1 MTKISDISIKKKI
14 ETVMT
19 GNNDHEC
26 FFLGYFL
33 SMASKIYGGGVKLRQ
48 KLYQKGLVKSKRLP
62 CMVISVGNLSVG
74 GTGKTPMTIYLAN
87 LIQDF
92 GNKAVVISRGY
103 KGRAEKA
110 GGIVSDGKVL
120 LMGPETAGDE
130 PYMMAVK
137 LKNVPVIVGK
147 NRFEAGMLAVR
158 TFKPEVLVL
167 DDAFQH
173 LKLERDLDLVL
184 LDCHRPFGNGHM
196 LPRGIMREPVSALS
210 RADALILTRSDVV
223 PDPKEAIHRLKS
235 GALTADKPVF
245 RAFHVPYIHKVI
257 KGESSTSEEKS
268 QSVSTCRPEF
278 LKGRKAFVFSGLA
291 DNDNFHRTVRS
302 LDCVVSGCMEFP
314 DHHSYSGVDIE
325 NIFQSA
331 RQANG
336 DCLVTTEKDYVRIS
350 YRNTYPVDLVVL
362 GIKITFGDENDAF
375 HAFIQSKLNCNGDR
389 IPRNLVEDSVK
400 GG

>member
-1 MTKISDISIKKKI
+1 
-14 ETVMT
+14 MT
-19 GNNDHEC
+19 GNNDHEY
-26 FFLGYFL
+26 FFLGKFL
-33 SMASKIYGGGVKLRQ
+33 SMASKIYGGAVKLRQ
-48 KLYQKGLVKSKRLP
+48 KLYQKGVVKSNRLP

-74 GTGKTPMTIYLAN
+74 GTGKTPMTIYLAK
-87 LIQDF
+87 LIQDL
-92 GNKAVVISRGY
+92 GNTAVVVSRGY

-110 GGIVSDGKVL
+110 GGIVSDGMAL

-130 PYMMAVK
+130 PYMMAAK
-137 LKNVPVIVGK
+137 LKNVPVIVGR

-158 TFKPEVLVL
+158 TFKPDVLVL

-173 LKLERDLDLVL
+173 LKLGRDLDLVL
-184 LDCHRPFGNGHM
+184 LDCRRPFGNGHM

-210 RADALILTRSDVV
+210 RADALILTRSDEVLL
-223 PDPKEAIHRLKS
+223 DAKKAIHGLKNRS
-235 GALTADKPVF
+235 STADKPVF
-245 RAFHVPYIHKVI
+245 RAFHVPYVHKVI
-257 KGESSTSEEKS
+257 KGESSIFEQKTHSA
-268 QSVSTCRPEF
+268 STCRPEV

-291 DNDNFHRTVRS
+291 DNGDFHRTVQG

-331 RQANG
+331 RQASA

-375 HAFIQSKLNCNGDR
+375 HTFIQSKLNCNGDR
-389 IPRNLVEDSVK
+389 ILRKLVEDPVER
-400 GG
+400 G

>member
-210 RADALILTRSDVV
+210 RADALILTKSDVV
-223 PDPKEAIHRLKS
+223 PDAKKVLQGLKS
-235 GALTADKPVF
+235 GSLIADKPVF
-245 RAFHVPYIHKVI
+245 SAFHVPYVHKVI
-257 KGESSTSEEKS
+257 KGESSIFDQKL
-268 QSVSTCRPEF
+268 QSVSTCEPEF
-278 LKGRKAFVFSGLA
+278 LKGRKVFVFSGLA
-291 DNDNFHRTVRS
+291 DNGDFHRTVQG
-302 LDCVVSGCMEFP
+302 LDCFVSGCMEFP
-314 DHHSYSGVDIE
+314 DHHPYSGVDIE
-325 NIFQSA
+325 SIFQSA
-331 RQANG
+331 RQANAN
-336 DCLVTTEKDYVRIS
+336 CLLTTEKDYVRIS
-350 YRNTYPVDLVVL
+350 NRNTYPVDLVVL
-362 GIKITFGDENDAF
+362 GIKITFGVEDDAF
-375 HAFIQSKLNCNGDR
+375 YTFIQSKLHCNSLKWD
-389 IPRNLVEDSVK
+389 NV
-400 GG
+400 